1 MKLQQRI
8 VWALA
13 GAMIAVAANCVSTAP
28 VAAQDDSNLLCRL
41 GVNVFHQRPS
51 TFDLPALRAVGM
63 WTAGRGPRPRAPMAS
78 NTS

>member
-41 GVNVFHQRPS
+41 GVNVFHQRPA
-51 TFDLPALRAVGM
+51 TFDLPALRAGWYVDGLSLIHISEP
-63 WTAGRGPRPRAPMAS
+63 TRPY
-78 NTS
+78 